1 MLPGGTGETL
11 FGAISVRTAALHSCA
26 QSDRIQ
32 LAQPDQAM
40 MGSNIPFRCVGRL
53 VVAGLVAILLGLGGG
68 AGAQPAV
75 SDAVPQ
81 NEPFLLEAQQIVYD
95 FARRVVIARGKVEV
109 TYGEQVLLADEIRY
123 EEADDRVVATGNIVL
138 IDAGGEA
145 AFAERLELT
154 GDFKKGF
161 IEHIRARLDDNTRI
175 AANLGLR
182 AEGRYNIF
190 EKAVYSPC
198 PIQCNVRDG
207 GPFWQIRAR
216 RVVHDQKERTLTY
229 YDAVLEILG
238 VPVAYTPYF
247 QNPDPTVD
255 RRSGFLAP
263 RIGADTE
270 LGLTLETPYYFD
282 LAPNRDLTLTPLFS
296 TRQGLMLKVEGRDL
310 ETFGR
315 TELEASATYAE
326 GYRRDARDD
335 RDRELR
341 GHIRGRGDY
350 TIGATDRAGFEIGLS
365 SDNTYLDA
373 YGLGDEDVLTNRL
386 YYERYEGRRYAT
398 LGAYGFQG
406 LRETDD
412 QGTIPFALPLA
423 EYHQASGPL
432 VLGSYW
438 TLDAGALALTRTE
451 GLDTQRLT
459 AELGW
464 ELPYLGAIGDLWRL
478 RLSLRGDVY
487 RTDGDPRTFRGS
499 GGGNVTGRLLPSA
512 YLGWSWP
519 LVGRTGSWQQLVEPV
534 AALMIDRS
542 DGNDRDIPNEDS
554 QSFEFD
560 ETNLFAPSR
569 FTGIDRV
576 EQGTRVAYG
585 VRAAAIGPGA
595 FRVSGMLGQLV
606 DLSGDNA
613 PPPNSG
619 LEGHF
624 SDFVGRLDLR
634 PGPYLDVSYRFRF
647 AADDL
652 AFRRNDAIVSFGPP
666 RLRFRISYLELSDEP
681 LPNVERKRKELV
693 AAIRLGLTD
702 ELSVGAQTRRDL
714 TENETIASSGALI
727 YRNPC
732 FVLTAGIER
741 QFTSKGELSDETTFT
756 LRIGLAGLG
765 DIGTSTSLE
774 EVQ

>member
-1 MLPGGTGETL
+1 
-11 FGAISVRTAALHSCA
+11 
-26 QSDRIQ
+26 
-32 LAQPDQAM
+32 
-40 MGSNIPFRCVGRL
+40 MGSSIPFRRVGRL
-53 VVAGLVAILLGLGGG
+53 AAAGLVAIVLGLAGG
-68 AGAQPAV
+68 AAAQPAV
-75 SDAVPQ
+75 SAAVRQDGPL
-81 NEPFLLEAQQIVYD
+81 LLEARQIVYD
-95 FARRVVIARGKVEV
+95 FARRVVIARGKVEL
-109 TYGEQVLLADEIRY
+109 TYREQVLLADEIRY
-123 EEADDRVVATGNIVL
+123 DQTADTVVATGNIVL

-145 AFAERLELT
+145 VFAERLELT

-161 IEHIRARLDDNTRI
+161 IEHIRARLDEETRI
-175 AANLGLR
+175 AANLGVR
-182 AEGRYNIF
+182 TEGRYNIF

-198 PIQCNVRDG
+198 PIQCSSRDG

-247 QNPDPTVD
+247 QNPDPTVE
-255 RRSGFLAP
+255 RKSGFLAP
-263 RIGADTE
+263 SIGADTE
-270 LGLTLETPYYFD
+270 LGLTLETPYYYT
-282 LAPNRDLTLTPLFS
+282 LAPNRDLTVTPLFS
-296 TRQGLMLKVEGRDL
+296 TKQGLMLKVEGRDL

-315 TELEASATYAE
+315 TDIEASATYAE
-326 GYRRDARDD
+326 GYRRDSGDD
-335 RDRELR
+335 RNRDFR
-341 GHIRGRGDY
+341 GHIKGKGRY
-350 TIGATDRAGFEIGLS
+350 AVSTTDQAGFEVALS

-373 YGLGDEDVLTNRL
+373 YGLGDDDVLTNRL

-398 LGAYGFQG
+398 LNAYGFQG
-406 LRETDD
+406 LRESDD

-423 EYHQASGPL
+423 EYHQVSGPL

-459 AELGW
+459 TELGW

-487 RTDGDPRTFRGS
+487 RTDGDPRNFGAS
-499 GGGNVTGRLLPSA
+499 GGSNTTGRLLPSA

-519 LVGRTGSWQQLVEPV
+519 LVGQAGSWQQLVEPV

-542 DGNDRDIPNEDS
+542 DGNDPDIPNEDS

-560 ETNLFAPSR
+560 ETNLFEPSR

-576 EQGTRVAYG
+576 EQGTRLAYG
-585 VRAAAIGPGA
+585 VRAAALGPGA
-595 FRVSGMLGQLV
+595 FRVSGVLGQLV
-606 DLSGDNA
+606 DLSGNNET
-613 PPPNSG
+613 PPNSG
-619 LEGHF
+619 LEGRF

-634 PGPYLDVSYRFRF
+634 PGPYLDLSYRFRF

-652 AFRRNDAIVSFGPP
+652 VFRRNDVIVSFGPP

-681 LPNVERKRKELV
+681 LPDIDRNRKEIV
-693 AAIRLGLTD
+693 AAVRIGLTD
-702 ELSVGAQTRRDL
+702 ELSIGAQTRRDL

-741 QFTSKGELSDETTFT
+741 RFTSKGELNDETTFT
-756 LRIGLAGLG
+756 LRIGFAGLG
-765 DIGTSTSLE
+765 DISTSTSLE

>member
-1 MLPGGTGETL
+1 MDSSNLL
-11 FGAISVRTAALHSCA
+11 RCA
-26 QSDRIQ
+26 
-32 LAQPDQAM
+32 
-40 MGSNIPFRCVGRL
+40 GRL
-53 VVAGLVAILLGLGGG
+53 AAAGLLAMATVLSGYTATRAAPL
-68 AGAQPAV
+68 AAAQQDG
-75 SDAVPQ
+75 S
-81 NEPFLLEAQQIVYD
+81 FLLEAEEIVYD
-95 FARRVVIARGKVEV
+95 FAHRVVVARGGVEI

-123 EEADDRVVATGNIVL
+123 DEAADQVVATGNIVL
-138 IDAGGEA
+138 IDANGEA
-145 AFAERLELT
+145 VFAEKLKLS
-154 GDFKKGF
+154 GDFRKGF
-161 IEHIRARLDDNTRI
+161 IEHIRARLDEDTRI
-175 AANLGLR
+175 AANLGVR
-182 AEGRYNIF
+182 TEGRYNIF

-198 PIQCNVRDG
+198 PIRCGVRDG

-229 YDAVLEILG
+229 YDAVLEVLG

-263 RIGADTE
+263 GFGANTE

-282 LAPNRDLTLTPLFS
+282 IAPNRDLTLTPLFS
-296 TRQGLMLKVEGRDL
+296 TKQGLMLKVEGRDL

-315 TELEASATYAE
+315 TDLEASATYAE
-326 GYRRDARDD
+326 GHRRDASDD
-335 RDRELR
+335 RDRDFR
-341 GHIRGRGDY
+341 GHIKGKGRY
-350 TIGATDRAGFEIGLS
+350 AVSATDQTGFEVALS

-373 YGLGDEDVLTNRL
+373 YGLGDEDVLINRL
-386 YYERYEGRRYAT
+386 YYERYEGRLYAA
-398 LGAYGFQG
+398 LNAYGFQG

-423 EYHQASGPL
+423 EYHQTSGPL

-438 TLDAGALALTRTE
+438 TLDAGAVALTRTE

-464 ELPYLGAIGDLWRL
+464 ELPHLGTIGDLWRL
-478 RLSLRGDVY
+478 RLRLRGDVY
-487 RTDGDPRTFRGS
+487 RTDGDPRDFS
-499 GGGNVTGRLLPSA
+499 GGGGSNTTGRLLPSA

-519 LVGRTGSWQQLVEPV
+519 LVGRAGSWQQLVEPV

-542 DGNDRDIPNEDS
+542 DGNDPDIPNEDS

-560 ETNLFAPSR
+560 ETNLFEPSR
-569 FTGIDRV
+569 FTGFDRV

-585 VRAAAIGPGA
+585 VRAAALGPGA
-595 FRVSGMLGQLV
+595 FRVSGVLGQLV
-606 DLSGDNA
+606 DLSGNNET
-613 PPPNSG
+613 PPNSG
-619 LEGHF
+619 LEGRF

-634 PGPYLDVSYRFRF
+634 PGPYLDLSYRFRF

-652 AFRRNDAIVSFGPP
+652 VFRRNDAIVSFGPP
-666 RLRFRISYLELSDEP
+666 RLRFRVSFLELSDEP
-681 LPNVERKRKELV
+681 LPNIDRNRKEIV
-693 AAIRLGLTD
+693 AALRIGLTD
-702 ELSVGAQTRRDL
+702 ELSIGAQTRRDL

-741 QFTSKGELSDETTFT
+741 RFTSKGELNDETTFK
-756 LRIGLAGLG
+756 LRVGFAGLG

-774 EVQ
+774 EVR